1 MLNSQG
7 AYIKDLEINLKRKD
21 YVIKMM
27 AKRLKLS
34 LNTFMEETDIIKSFY
49 DEVDKVVAF

>member
-7 AYIKDLEINLKRKD
+7 AYIKDLELNLKRKD

>member
-1 MLNSQG
+1 MLNLKG
-7 AYIKDLEINLKRKD
+7 AYIKDLELNLKRKD

-34 LNTFMEETDIIKSFY
+34 LNTFMEENDIIKSFY

>member
-1 MLNSQG
+1 MLNSKG
-7 AYIKDLEINLKRKD
+7 AYIKDLELNLKRKD

-34 LNTFMEETDIIKSFY
+34 LNTFMDEADIIKSFY
-49 DEVDKVVAF
+49 DEVDRVIAW

>member
-1 MLNSQG
+1 MLNSKG
-7 AYIKDLEINLKRKD
+7 AYIKDLELNLKRKD

-49 DEVDKVVAF
+49 DEVDKVISF

>member
-1 MLNSQG
+1 MLNSKG
-7 AYIKDLEINLKRKD
+7 AYIKDLELNLKRKD

-34 LNTFMEETDIIKSFY
+34 LNTFMEENDIIKSFY
-49 DEVDKVVAF
+49 DEVDKVVVF